1 MYFLGKN
8 VTSNVV
14 AKVRAHVMNLPV
26 NYDLPPDVADVCSN
40 LENGD
45 KCPIPAGQEVVYNFQ
60 FLVAKYYPE
69 ISANIEVS
77 LVDENKNVL
86 TCFMCPIKVK
96 KRMNSKY
103 LELE

>member
-1 MYFLGKN
+1 MS
-8 VTSNVV
+8 SNVV
-14 AKVRAHVMNLPV
+14 AKVRAHVMNVPV
-26 NYDLPPDVADVCSN
+26 NFDLPANVANVCSN

-45 KCPIPAGQEVVYNFQ
+45 KCPIQPGQEVVYNFQ
-60 FLVAKYYPE
+60 FLIAKYYPE

-77 LVDENKNVL
+77 LVDGNQNVL
-86 TCFMCPIKVK
+86 TCFMCSIKVK